1 MQRLKR
7 VIPTL
12 ALAIGICVGTAL
24 AIVTSTSPWLLP
36 VGPGVL
42 SLSILVARFLD
53 RRWTARDKGNWKPAL
68 SMSISCFI
76 AALSVAYVGPQW
88 VAQIIPVLGAAAFTV
103 LSEPIECFRR
113 RDTEATAA

>member
-7 VIPTL
+7 VMPTL
-12 ALAIGICVGTAL
+12 VLAIGICVGTAL
-24 AIVTSTSPWLLP
+24 ALITSTSPWLLP

-42 SLSILVARFLD
+42 SLSILFARFLD
-53 RRWTARDKGNWKPAL
+53 RRWTARDKGKWKPAL
-68 SMSISCFI
+68 SMAIGCVI
-76 AALSVAYVGPQW
+76 AAFAVAYVGPQW

-103 LSEPIECFRR
+103 LSEPLECFRR